1 MKLLKLAPM
10 LLCLPLMMAATCNT
24 ANPPNPVTLA
34 PGYNNAA
41 DQQMG
46 EILSGARAFYSSIQ
60 SQSAAGTLI
69 LTPTVKKAF
78 NDFGISL
85 NAAES
90 VYLAYHNGTA
100 TQAQAQTLVNTI
112 QTQQAALP
120 LPGAKP

>member
-1 MKLLKLAPM
+1 MKKLLLSMFVASY
-10 LLCLPLMMAATCNT
+10 LCFGIVACNT

-46 EILSGARAFYSSIQ
+46 EVLSGARAFYSSIQ
-60 SQSAAGTLI
+60 QQSVAGTLV
-69 LTPTVKKAF
+69 LTPTVKQSF
-78 NDFGISL
+78 NDFGVTL

-90 VYLAYHNGTA
+90 IYLSYHAGNA
-100 TQAQAQTLVNTI
+100 TQAQAQTLVNTV
-112 QTQQAALP
+112 QQQQAALP